1 MNHYF
6 VIIDLLDVET
16 DGFLALIPRQRK
28 YVDALMGEGKIVH
41 YALAADRSKLWTT
54 ILAESEEKALDTVRA
69 FPLVGFMRFE
79 MRELAF
85 HLQGGRNLM
94 HVSQN

>member
-16 DGFLALIPRQRK
+16 EGFLALIPRQRK

-54 ILAESEEKALDTVRA
+54 ILAESEEKALASCALKCASSHFTSRA
-69 FPLVGFMRFE
+69 DATSCTFP
-79 MRELAF
+79 
-85 HLQGGRNLM
+85 
-94 HVSQN
+94 